1 MSDDYAKGFK
11 DGFAAGLE
19 EGKKL
24 IEEQWRLDK
33 IKELEKTLPKPVTRL
48 DDYLFGTAGHCSVC
62 GKNWGNGGVWGYVC
76 NNQYCPSR
84 ATAYSGG
91 AVTGAVGAVTTGYIQ
106 TVGANGP
113 TMNDSYE
120 LGN

>member
-11 DGFAAGLE
+11 DGFQIGLE
-19 EGKKL
+19 EGKRNQNL
-24 IEEQWRLDK
+24 N
-33 IKELEKTLPKPVTRL
+33 PVPS
-48 DDYLFGTAGHCSVC
+48 YLGSPGYCQVC

-84 ATAYSGG
+84 AIAYSDG
-91 AVTGAVGAVTTGYIQ
+91 AVTGAVGSSVTPSYPP
-106 TVGANGP
+106 GANGP
-113 TMNDSYE
+113 TGPAGSYSTMADPYE

>member
-1 MSDDYAKGFK
+1 MSNDYAKGFK

-24 IEEQWRLDK
+24 ASVVPSYPSFLGSPGYCQ
-33 IKELEKTLPKPVTRL
+33 
-48 DDYLFGTAGHCSVC
+48 VC

-84 ATAYSGG
+84 AVAYSGG
-91 AVTGAVGAVTTGYIQ
+91 AVTGAVGATGSYS
-106 TVGANGP
+106 